1 MHTTNDFLASKVV
14 SFIYVC
20 LALFFCLSREKK
32 NEDEDARNE
41 NGDDEE
47 AAGIGGGEIE
57 GEEGEVPLCVKSQ
70 LFTIL
75 MKYQSD
81 RSTLKHCHSF
91 SRLVEMLKI
100 VVRRAQNQSLFM

>member
-1 MHTTNDFLASKVV
+1 M
-14 SFIYVC
+14 
-20 LALFFCLSREKK
+20 SREKK

-57 GEEGEVPLCVKSQ
+57 GEKGEVPLCVKSQ
-70 LFTIL
+70 LFIIL

-81 RSTLKHCHSF
+81 CSTLKHCHFF
-91 SRLVEMLKI
+91 SRLVATLKLYVI
-100 VVRRAQNQSLFM
+100 HAQKQFLFM